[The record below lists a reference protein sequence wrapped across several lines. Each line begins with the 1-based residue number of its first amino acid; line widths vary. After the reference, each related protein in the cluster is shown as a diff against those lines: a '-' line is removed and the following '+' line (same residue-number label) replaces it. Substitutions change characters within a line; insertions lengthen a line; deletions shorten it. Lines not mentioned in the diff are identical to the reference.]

1 MEIPR
6 HWRLRHWRLGTSD
19 MYEQVIRLREK
30 YPNLTLAQLVSL
42 SKEQTVGKHGG
53 FSAKKG
59 EGK

>member
-6 HWRLRHWRLGTSD
+6 HWRLRHWRLGTPD

-42 SKEQTVGKHGG
+42 SKEQTVREHGG
-53 FSAKKG
+53 FSAKRG